1 MSHRSPL
8 KGGAP
13 RLLGHHGGAMGKA
26 YRRVYDALESE
37 FGPFTVL
44 QRLEAGRVAVCYVQL
59 EAATNA
65 LVDAQRQRRHG
76 KGRRPNLEQIERLAR
91 RQGLA
96 DGSYS
101 QALDKLKEL
110 TAANRKRQPASGRE
124 LLERV
129 RAGGG
134 A

>member
-1 MSHRSPL
+1 MSHLSPL

-13 RLLGHHGGAMGKA
+13 RLLGHHGDSIGRR
-26 YRRVYDALESE
+26 YRRVYDALEGE
-37 FGPFTVL
+37 LGPFTVL

-59 EAATNA
+59 EAATSA
-65 LVDAQRQRRHG
+65 LVEAQRHRRNG

-110 TAANRKRQPASGRE
+110 TAASRRRRTLAEQLSGG
-124 LLERV
+124 
-129 RAGGG
+129 RA
-134 A
+134 